1 MILDVA
7 RIRGLRCSAALDDGA
22 GVATN
27 NEAVHICCHAGSAVY
42 AADVLSEIFF
52 PREAGAGAAL
62 AVVEGAEEGF
72 LGPAVHFVHF
82 AFVAEQAAAVGEA
95 LEFLAAFDVAFV
107 RTVVLVHVL
116 APFTLPIEE
125 ESCTILVPADHLAFL
140 VPRRFFGALIAVV
153 LPQRSVLIPILR
165 RAVFRCMS
173 AM

>member
-1 MILDVA
+1 M
-7 RIRGLRCSAALDDGA
+7 
-22 GVATN
+22 
-27 NEAVHICCHAGSAVY
+27 
-42 AADVLSEIFF
+42 LSEIFF

-116 APFTLPIEE
+116 AVKFVSIDLMSRDEQTYLHSHFLSKKSPAQSWCLQIILP
-125 ESCTILVPADHLAFL
+125 SWFL
-140 VPRRFFGALIAVV
+140 GG
-153 LPQRSVLIPILR
+153 S
-165 RAVFRCMS
+165 S
-173 AM
+173 ARL